1 MKLRCQRDQR
11 LRGGTLELNLR
22 SMNMRYFGIKAAGLT
37 VAIGVLGLTV
47 AGEASA
53 GCADFA
59 APSRLGSPARLK
71 PAAYYPTDNDS
82 GFFRSVGNAE
92 FGHASI
98 VGLWKVEFLAK
109 GNTNGI
115 PDGALIDFGTATWH
129 SDGTETMVSGGRD
142 PVTGDVCMGVW
153 QQIGGS
159 TFKLNHLALGWQ
171 PGAYVGPAT
180 IKETVTLDPSGNS
193 FKGSFTITQYMGTMA
208 PGDEFDETTVVPPTP
223 IYGVITG
230 TRVTAN

>member
-1 MKLRCQRDQR
+1 MILDMKRAV
-11 LRGGTLELNLR
+11 
-22 SMNMRYFGIKAAGLT
+22 GIKAAGLA
-37 VAIGVLGLTV
+37 VSLSLLGLTA
-47 AGEASA
+47 AGQANA

-59 APSRLGSPARLK
+59 SPTGPGGMRLK
-71 PAAYYPTDNDS
+71 PAAYYLADNDS
-82 GFFRSVGNAE
+82 SAFRSVGGDE
-92 FGHASI
+92 SWRTSI

-129 SDGTETMVSGGRD
+129 SDGTETMDSGGRD

>member
-1 MKLRCQRDQR
+1 MILDMKRAV
-11 LRGGTLELNLR
+11 
-22 SMNMRYFGIKAAGLT
+22 GIKAAGLA
-37 VAIGVLGLTV
+37 VSLSLLGLTA
-47 AGEASA
+47 AGQANA
-53 GCADFA
+53 GCADFTS
-59 APSRLGSPARLK
+59 PTGPGSVRLK
-71 PAAYYPTDNDS
+71 PAAYYLADNDS
-82 GFFRSVGNAE
+82 SVFRSVGGNE
-92 FGHASI
+92 SWRTSI

-129 SDGTETMVSGGRD
+129 SDGTETMVSGGRN

-180 IKETVTLDPSGNS
+180 VKETVTLDPSGNS
-193 FKGSFTITQYMGTMA
+193 FKGSFTITQYVGTVA
-208 PGDEFDETTVVPPTP
+208 PGEEFDETTVVPPTP

-230 TRVTAN
+230 TRVTAD